1 MFCNIFKQWF
11 RLNRLNLLRIK
22 EDRFETV
29 CEIICLS
36 EQIMRIVNP
45 SEKSIL
51 VKGCKWQFY

>member
-11 RLNRLNLLRIK
+11 RLSRLNLLRIK
-22 EDRFETV
+22 EDRFENV

-36 EQIMRIVNP
+36 EQIMRIVSP

-51 VKGCKWQFY
+51 VKGCK

>member
-22 EDRFETV
+22 EDRFENV

-51 VKGCKWQFY
+51 VKGCK